1 MTKSRAPSAENP
13 GSNRLPQT
21 IALAGTV
28 QFQKRDLQEV
38 VGNADVAKSPDEKSV
53 HDRAQQFEQLIE
65 RLRIAVYGDRAHRPF
80 RGLDRDVTVIGAGI
94 GIGKLAAA
102 AMEASGRQPEVAGQ
116 VRTSMLIA
124 AALIEGATF
133 FALVICILLALK

>member
-1 MTKSRAPSAENP
+1 MDPKLFAY
-13 GSNRLPQT
+13 
-21 IALAGTV
+21 LAAGI
-28 QFQKRDLQEV
+28 
-38 VGNADVAKSPDEKSV
+38 GAG
-53 HDRAQQFEQLIE
+53 I
-65 RLRIAVYGDRAHRPF
+65 
-80 RGLDRDVTVIGAGI
+80 TVIGAGL

-102 AMEASGRQPEVAGQ
+102 AMEASGRQPEAAGQ